1 MLGNLLGSEQTISVT
16 GAEHVDDV
24 SSPEAE
30 AARKREAKVVLDQRL
45 PDCTCEVPMP
55 SPVPEHRDE
64 LVQHFGREG
73 LRRFQRASL
82 LGARLPDTAQVL
94 LEKSGVPLVVAPYF
108 EAPAADDPV
117 ALGVVAAH
125 SRVPRPHHAMES
137 WPRIGFDGLAHLCVR
152 PDGAVQAV
160 VLQDVTEDMFVN
172 TDVSTL
178 GASLLAL
185 DRAQLLIAGASG
197 LQEAAGIF
205 RDLNSELRRIDAAA
219 FEERES
225 WWPRVLDDVRHTL
238 NFPFSAAFEYVDAA
252 GTKQV
257 VTEATGSG
265 RPHPEEIVWRW
276 LSGQGVKPGQVR
288 RVYCELEPCLM
299 PGHYCAVWM
308 QETFPQAEF
317 THSFDYGST
326 AESRELGFRELITQ
340 AAEQTRGR

>member
-1 MLGNLLGSEQTISVT
+1 
-16 GAEHVDDV
+16 
-24 SSPEAE
+24 
-30 AARKREAKVVLDQRL
+30 
-45 PDCTCEVPMP
+45 MP
-55 SPVPEHRDE
+55 SPAPERRDE

-73 LRRFQRASL
+73 LRRFPRAGL
-82 LGARLPDTAQVL
+82 LGARLPETAQVL
-94 LEKSGVPLVVAPYF
+94 LEETGVPQGVAPYF

-125 SRVPRPHHAMES
+125 SQAPRPHQAMES

-160 VLQDVTEDMFVN
+160 LLQDVTEDMFVN

-185 DRAQLLIAGASG
+185 DRALPMIAAASG
-197 LQEAAGIF
+197 LEEAAGVF
-205 RDLNSELRRIDAAA
+205 RELNAELRRIDAAA

-252 GTKQV
+252 GTRQV
-257 VTEATGSG
+257 VTEATGPG
-265 RPHPEEIVWRW
+265 RLHPEEIIWRR
-276 LSGQGVKPGQVR
+276 LSAEGVQPGQVR
-288 RVYCELEPCLM
+288 RVYCELEPCIM

-308 QETFPQAEF
+308 QETFPQAQF
-317 THSFDYGST
+317 THSFDYGSS
-326 AESRELGFRELITQ
+326 AESREEGFKELITH
-340 AAEQTRGR
+340 AAEQARRH